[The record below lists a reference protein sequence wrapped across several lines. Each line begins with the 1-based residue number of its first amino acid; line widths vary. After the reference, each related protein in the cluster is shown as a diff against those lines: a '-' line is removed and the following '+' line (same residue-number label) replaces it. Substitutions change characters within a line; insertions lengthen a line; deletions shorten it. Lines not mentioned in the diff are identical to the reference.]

1 MLLAFFEQNKFIIA
15 NYMQL
20 LSQLLD
26 HKIVAILR
34 GMPPQ
39 EIMHIAGALYDGG
52 IRLLE
57 VTLNSEAALPLI
69 EELSVTFKD
78 RMLIGAGTV
87 LDVGDANDAIAA
99 GAAFLISPA
108 LDIAVIKTTRDAGR
122 ISIPGAYTP
131 TEILTAHNNGADI
144 VKVFPAPDAAYIKNI
159 LAPLNHIRLMPTGG
173 IDAGNIKT
181 FAAAGAVAFG
191 IGSALVNSKA
201 IIDET
206 YLTTLTKKAKQ
217 LLTALN
223 S

>member
-1 MLLAFFEQNKFIIA
+1 
-15 NYMQL
+15 MQL

-34 GMPPQ
+34 GMPPS
-39 EIMHIAGALYDGG
+39 ETVRIAEALYKGG

-69 EELSVTFKD
+69 EELSATFKG

-87 LDVGDANDAIAA
+87 LDVRDANDAIAA

-144 VKVFPAPDAAYIKNI
+144 VKVFPAPDATYIKNI
-159 LAPLNHIRLMPTGG
+159 LAPLNHIRVMPTGG

-201 IIDET
+201 AIDET
-206 YLTTLTKKAKQ
+206 YLTTLTNKAQQ
-217 LLTALN
+217 LVTALN

>member
-1 MLLAFFEQNKFIIA
+1 MQN
-15 NYMQL
+15 

-39 EIMHIAGALYDGG
+39 ETLRIAGALYDGG

-69 EELSVTFKD
+69 EELSATFKG

-87 LDVGDANDAIAA
+87 LNVSDATNAIAA
-99 GAAFLISPA
+99 GAAFLISPS

-131 TEILTAHNNGADI
+131 TEILTAYNNGADI

-159 LAPLNHIRLMPTGG
+159 LAPLNHIRVMPTGG

-201 IIDET
+201 IIDEL
-206 YLTTLTKKAKQ
+206 YLTTLTNKAQQ
-217 LLTALN
+217 LILALN

>member
-1 MLLAFFEQNKFIIA
+1 MQN
-15 NYMQL
+15 

-39 EIMHIAGALYDGG
+39 ETLRIAGALYDGG

-69 EELSVTFKD
+69 EELSATFKG

-87 LDVGDANDAIAA
+87 LNVSDATNAIAA

-131 TEILTAHNNGADI
+131 TEILTAYNNGADI

-159 LAPLNHIRLMPTGG
+159 LAPLNHIRVMPTGG

-201 IIDET
+201 IIDEL
-206 YLTTLTKKAKQ
+206 YLTTLTSKAQQ
-217 LLTALN
+217 LIVALK

>member
-1 MLLAFFEQNKFIIA
+1 
-15 NYMQL
+15 MQL

-39 EIMHIAGALYDGG
+39 ETVRIAEALYKGG

-69 EELSVTFKD
+69 EELNTTFKD

-87 LDVGDANDAIAA
+87 LNVSDANNAIAA

-122 ISIPGAYTP
+122 ISIPGAYTA

-159 LAPLNHIRLMPTGG
+159 LAPLNHIRVMPTGG

-181 FAAAGAVAFG
+181 FAAAGAIAFG

-201 IIDET
+201 TIDET
-206 YLTTLTKKAKQ
+206 YLTTLTNKAQQ
-217 LLTALN
+217 LITALN

>member
-1 MLLAFFEQNKFIIA
+1 MQN
-15 NYMQL
+15 

-39 EIMHIAGALYDGG
+39 ETLRIAGALYDGG

-69 EELSVTFKD
+69 EELSATFKG

-87 LDVGDANDAIAA
+87 LNVSDATNAIAA

-131 TEILTAHNNGADI
+131 TEILTAYNNGADI

-159 LAPLNHIRLMPTGG
+159 LAPLNHIPVMPTGG

-201 IIDET
+201 IIDEL
-206 YLTTLTKKAKQ
+206 YLTTLTSKAQQ
-217 LLTALN
+217 LIVALK

>member
-1 MLLAFFEQNKFIIA
+1 
-15 NYMQL
+15 
-20 LSQLLD
+20 
-26 HKIVAILR
+26 
-34 GMPPQ
+34 
-39 EIMHIAGALYDGG
+39 
-52 IRLLE
+52 
-57 VTLNSEAALPLI
+57 
-69 EELSVTFKD
+69 
-78 RMLIGAGTV
+78 MLIGAGTV
-87 LDVGDANDAIAA
+87 LNVSDATNAIAA

-131 TEILTAHNNGADI
+131 TEILTAYNNGADI

-159 LAPLNHIRLMPTGG
+159 LAPLNHIPVMPTGG

-201 IIDET
+201 IIDEL
-206 YLTTLTKKAKQ
+206 YLTTLTSKAQQ
-217 LLTALN
+217 LIVALK

>member
-1 MLLAFFEQNKFIIA
+1 MQN
-15 NYMQL
+15 

-34 GMPPQ
+34 GMPPK
-39 EIMHIAGALYDGG
+39 ETLRIAGALYDGG

-69 EELSVTFKD
+69 EELSATFKG

-87 LDVGDANDAIAA
+87 LNVSDATNAIAV
-99 GAAFLISPA
+99 GAAFLISPS

-131 TEILTAHNNGADI
+131 TEILTAYNNGADI

-159 LAPLNHIRLMPTGG
+159 LAPLNHIRVMPTGG

-201 IIDET
+201 IIDEL
-206 YLTTLTKKAKQ
+206 YLTTLTNKAQQ
-217 LLTALN
+217 LILALN

>member
-1 MLLAFFEQNKFIIA
+1 
-15 NYMQL
+15 MQL
-20 LSQLLD
+20 LSRLLD

-34 GMPPQ
+34 GMPPK
-39 EIMHIAGALYDGG
+39 ETVRIAEALYAGG

-87 LDVGDANDAIAA
+87 LNVSDANNAIAA

-159 LAPLNHIRLMPTGG
+159 LAPLNHIRVMPTGG

-201 IIDET
+201 TIDEA
-206 YLTTLTKKAKQ
+206 YLTTLTNKAQQ
-217 LLTALN
+217 LITALN

>member
-1 MLLAFFEQNKFIIA
+1 MHN
-15 NYMQL
+15 

-34 GMPPQ
+34 GMPPK
-39 EIMHIAGALYDGG
+39 ETLRIAGALYDGG

-69 EELSVTFKD
+69 EELSVTFKG

-87 LDVGDANDAIAA
+87 LNVSDANNAIAA

-131 TEILTAHNNGADI
+131 TEILTAYNNGADI

-159 LAPLNHIRLMPTGG
+159 LAPLNHIRVMPTGG

-201 IIDET
+201 TIDER
-206 YLTTLTKKAKQ
+206 YLATLTSKAQQ
-217 LLTALN
+217 LILALN

>member
-1 MLLAFFEQNKFIIA
+1 MQN
-15 NYMQL
+15 

-39 EIMHIAGALYDGG
+39 ETLRIAGALYDGG

-69 EELSVTFKD
+69 EELSATFKG

-87 LDVGDANDAIAA
+87 LNVSDATNAIAA

-131 TEILTAHNNGADI
+131 TEILTAYNNGAAI

-159 LAPLNHIRLMPTGG
+159 LAPLNHIPVMPTGG

-201 IIDET
+201 IIDEL
-206 YLTTLTKKAKQ
+206 YLTTLTSKAQQ
-217 LLTALN
+217 LIVALK

>member
-1 MLLAFFEQNKFIIA
+1 MQN
-15 NYMQL
+15 

-34 GMPPQ
+34 GMPPK
-39 EIMHIAGALYDGG
+39 ETLRIAGALYDGG

-69 EELSVTFKD
+69 EELSATFKG

-87 LDVGDANDAIAA
+87 LNVSDATNAIAA
-99 GAAFLISPA
+99 GAAFLISPS

-131 TEILTAHNNGADI
+131 TEILTAYNNGADI

-159 LAPLNHIRLMPTGG
+159 LAPLNHIRVMPTGG

-201 IIDET
+201 IIDEL
-206 YLTTLTKKAKQ
+206 YLTTLTNKAQQ
-217 LLTALN
+217 LILALN